1 MSADRPL
8 TAIELERYVEFILA
22 MLRFLTASQ
31 RDQVIAEMKRRLSST
46 EVF

>member
-1 MSADRPL
+1 MNTDRPL

-22 MLRFLTASQ
+22 ALRPLTTSQ
-31 RDQVIAEMKRRLSST
+31 RDQVMAEVNRRLSST